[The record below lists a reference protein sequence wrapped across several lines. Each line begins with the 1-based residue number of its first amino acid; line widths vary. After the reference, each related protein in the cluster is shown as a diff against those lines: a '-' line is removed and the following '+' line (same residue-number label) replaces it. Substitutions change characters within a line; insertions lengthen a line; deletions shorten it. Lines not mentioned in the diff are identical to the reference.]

1 MTASDLTD
9 WPQQAGILC
18 NDMRFRIYVA
28 QKLMCQPGCEDHPV
42 STEAAAEY
50 LRRFCEIQSRRDLAT
65 NINARARFRILR
77 TEFDAWSGRI
87 ASPR

>member
-1 MTASDLTD
+1 MTDLTN

-18 NDMRFRIYVA
+18 NDERFREYVNR
-28 QKLMCQPGCEDHPV
+28 KTFYWIKGRQPLCSPQ
-42 STEAAAEY
+42 AAAEY
-50 LRRFCEIQSRRDLAT
+50 LRRFCHIRSRRDLAT
-65 NINARARFRILR
+65 NIDARARFRILR

>member
-1 MTASDLTD
+1 MTAPDLTN

-18 NDMRFRIYVA
+18 NDEAFRRFVA
-28 QKLMCQPGCEDHPV
+28 ERMHGVMPDLDIVPV
-42 STEAAAEY
+42 QAAAEY
-50 LRRFCEIQSRRDLAT
+50 LRRFCHIESRRDLAT
-65 NINARARFRILR
+65 NIDARAKFRILR

>member
-18 NDMRFRIYVA
+18 NDEAFRRFVA
-28 QKLMCQPGCEDHPV
+28 ERMQANTGLAFV
-42 STEAAAEY
+42 TVTTEAAAEY
-50 LRRFCEIQSRRDLAT
+50 LRRFCHIQSRRDLAT
-65 NINARARFRILR
+65 NIDARARFRILR

-87 ASPR
+87 ASQR

>member
-1 MTASDLTD
+1 MTATDLTD

-18 NDMRFRIYVA
+18 NDERFRA
-28 QKLMCQPGCEDHPV
+28 FV
-42 STEAAAEY
+42 SDTLHLSASPCSPEAAAEY
-50 LRRFCEIQSRRDLAT
+50 LRRFCHIQSRRDLAT
-65 NINARARFRILR
+65 NIDARARFRILR